1 MFVYVCIYV
10 YIHKVQINTETLQNK
25 QKIQYDNLL
34 TIIFIIFITKLVMLM
49 DAKKFLVLKYNI

>member
-1 MFVYVCIYV
+1 MCVYI

-34 TIIFIIFITKLVMLM
+34 TFSYYLICHVNGCKEIPSTEI
-49 DAKKFLVLKYNI
+49 

>member
-10 YIHKVQINTETLQNK
+10 YIYKVQINIETLQNK

-34 TIIFIIFITKLVMLM
+34 SHFHHIYYLSCHVNRGKEIPSTK
-49 DAKKFLVLKYNI
+49 I

>member
-34 TIIFIIFITKLVMLM
+34 TIIFIIFIT
-49 DAKKFLVLKYNI
+49 

>member
-1 MFVYVCIYV
+1 MFLYVCVYLYI

-34 TIIFIIFITKLVMLM
+34 TIIFIIFIT
-49 DAKKFLVLKYNI
+49 